1 MASGSNRYPAVIE
14 SELPVG
20 DVLTASGRVSA
31 VHRAGELFAED
42 PFTDKELI
50 QLDGALSAATRS
62 SKIRFNVYVGDFAAG
77 AEALFPS
84 TPEAA
89 RSVLIAVSPNQ
100 RAVEIISGAGV
111 ADRVTSR
118 ICQLGVTA
126 SLASFGEG
134 ELIDGIVAA
143 IRVISAAIDAP

>member
-1 MASGSNRYPAVIE
+1 MASGNRYPAVVE

-20 DVLTASGRVSA
+20 SVLTASGRVSA
-31 VHRAGELFAED
+31 VHRAGEQFIED
-42 PFTDKELI
+42 PFTEKELI
-50 QLDGALSAATRS
+50 QLDDALTAATRS
-62 SKIRFNVYVGDFAAG
+62 AKIRFNVYVGDLDGG
-77 AEALFPS
+77 AEALFPR

-100 RAVEIISGAGV
+100 RTVDILSGADV

-126 SLASFGEG
+126 SIASFGEG

-143 IRVISAAIDAP
+143 IRVISAAINAP

>member
-14 SELPVG
+14 SQLPVG
-20 DVLTASGRVSA
+20 SVLTAGGRVSA

-50 QLDGALSAATRS
+50 QLDDALTAATRS
-62 SKIRFNVYVGDFAAG
+62 AKIRFNVYVGDLAAG
-77 AEALFPS
+77 VEAIFPS

-100 RAVEIISGAGV
+100 RTVDIVSGADV

-126 SLASFGEG
+126 SIASFSEG

-143 IRVISAAIDAP
+143 IRVISAAINAP

>member
-1 MASGSNRYPAVIE
+1 MASGNRYPAVVE

-20 DVLTASGRVSA
+20 SVLTASGRVSA
-31 VHRAGELFAED
+31 VHRAGEQFIED
-42 PFTDKELI
+42 PFTEKELI
-50 QLDGALSAATRS
+50 QLDDALTAATRS
-62 SKIRFNVYVGDFAAG
+62 AKIRFNVYVGDLPGG
-77 AEALFPS
+77 AEAIFPG

-100 RAVEIISGAGV
+100 RTVEVLSGVDV

-143 IRVISAAIDAP
+143 IRVISAAINAP